1 MVEKLI
7 QSGTIGSTS
16 NTGAGL
22 RSSVDGESVWNVSVY
37 CDNSKDWYVVASV
50 HQAQGKK
57 NRYFRV
63 GCYAAEQIA
72 IMRAREVNPEKL
84 SKSKKVGTIDLYRNR
99 TWRARIKYVKEN
111 LHIGYFV
118 KKKDAHLAML
128 KLMND
133 TEYLSSRCADLNRKR
148 EMNRQRLKR
157 RRLNSGEEFDEKFA
171 TGKKR
176 WTDDD
181 VALLTRLRDASTPWS
196 SVARQ
201 LGRTIEACKSRIWR
215 QLRDISESEAA
226 LKKNGFAYGSC
237 LPWISSSK
245 ELRNVSPIS
254 TEHLRDDTP
263 VVKLEDVEWPEPRP
277 YRRIKL
283 EKEESGRLAKPTA
296 ASKPFYRQPYQ

>member
-1 MVEKLI
+1 MEK
-7 QSGTIGSTS
+7 G
-16 NTGAGL
+16 
-22 RSSVDGESVWNVSVY
+22 
-37 CDNSKDWYVVASV
+37 
-50 HQAQGKK
+50 
-57 NRYFRV
+57 
-63 GCYAAEQIA
+63 
-72 IMRAREVNPEKL
+72 RAVNPEKL

-99 TWRARIKYVKEN
+99 TWRVRIKYVKEN

-118 KKKDAHLAML
+118 KKRDAHAAML

-148 EMNRQRLKR
+148 EVNRQRLKR

-215 QLRDISESEAA
+215 Q
-226 LKKNGFAYGSC
+226 
-237 LPWISSSK
+237 
-245 ELRNVSPIS
+245 S

-296 ASKPFYRQPYQ
+296 SKPFYRQPYQ